1 MTLRQ
6 PSAKPGEDPQT
17 PSSVHATHSDD
28 DERAPREGL
37 HTAPLQRSR
46 WSGFRATGISHL
58 RSRIP
63 RDIC

>member
-17 PSSVHATHSDD
+17 PSAVHATHSDD

-46 WSGFRATGISHL
+46 WERVQGYGDISFT
-58 RSRIP
+58 I
-63 RDIC
+63 